1 MFDHDEVVIRT
12 NNKVGKN
19 EFWVMGPS
27 FTNNIVRQIQE
38 SEDREIFRI
47 LDLLANNQE

>member
-12 NNKVGKN
+12 NGKVAKK
-19 EFWVMGPS
+19 EFGLFGHLS
-27 FTNNIVRQIQE
+27 QKVRQQIQDA
-38 SEDREIFRI
+38 EDKEIFRI